1 MIQKRATILYF
12 IEYFID
18 QRVLL
23 HIFVK
28 FLMKKGNSFAN
39 HFEIFKNSKFFEI
52 LTKHLQKIMVMII
65 ETNVSLHSFFVDFS
79 CFVKAKYYFDL
90 RLDFSHC

>member
-39 HFEIFKNSKFFEI
+39 LFEIFKNSKIFEIFKNSKIFEI

-65 ETNVSLHSFFVDFS
+65 ETNLSLHSFFIDFS
-79 CFVKAKYYFDL
+79 YFVKAKY
-90 RLDFSHC
+90 